1 MIIKQN
7 ISEKTFD
14 AISFNEDINIQSVC
28 DFFNISADKGATK
41 VNFRAITAKD
51 GYSQEVEIY
60 TYFEREE
67 TEEELNKRESA
78 KKTKQL
84 NKEIE
89 ERELLERLKR
99 KYEIK

>member
-1 MIIKQN
+1 MKIKKT

-14 AISFNEDINIQSVC
+14 AISFNEDIDIQSVC
-28 DFFNISADKGATK
+28 DFFNLSLNMGATK

-67 TEEELNKRESA
+67 TEEEVNERKIAEKRI
-78 KKTKQL
+78 QL
-84 NKEIE
+84 DKEYD

-99 KYEIK
+99 KYEK